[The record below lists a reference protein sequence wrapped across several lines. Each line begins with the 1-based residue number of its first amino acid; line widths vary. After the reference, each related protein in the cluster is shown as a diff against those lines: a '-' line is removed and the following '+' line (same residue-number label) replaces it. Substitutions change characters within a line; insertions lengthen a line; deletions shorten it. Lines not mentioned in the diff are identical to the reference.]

1 MGITRT
7 IGSARAA
14 GAVSTVR
21 ENFATVLETVA
32 DVRADRTAVTHGE
45 RSLTWR
51 QLDERASRL
60 AAFLAVRRGRAGTR
74 GAIPVDNGIGYP
86 EGAFAVL
93 QRRAV
98 PGHVHYP

>member
-21 ENFATVLETVA
+21 ENFATVLESVA
-32 DVRADRTAVTHGE
+32 DVRADRTAVTHGD

-60 AAFLAVRRGRAGTR
+60 AAFLAGRGGGTGTP
-74 GAIPVDNGIGYP
+74 GALALYNRIEDPWSVFP
-86 EGAFAVL
+86 VL
-93 QRRAV
+93 QRRAI
-98 PGHVHYP
+98 PRHLD